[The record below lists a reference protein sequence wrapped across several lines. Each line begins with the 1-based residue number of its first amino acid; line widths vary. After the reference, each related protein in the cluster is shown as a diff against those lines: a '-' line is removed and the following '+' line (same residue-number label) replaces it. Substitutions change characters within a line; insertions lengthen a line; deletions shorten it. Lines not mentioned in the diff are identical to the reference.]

1 MRPGFTGTGAG
12 ICTPSYGPRPYEW
25 APPPQVYAM
34 PPGALALSVPQ
45 QNGRGNIGYK
55 TPQLSAAV
63 YVADAAA
70 PRPYET
76 NSNAQAP
83 PPQVYEMPA
92 PSAYTTA
99 GYTRPLPSAYA
110 YDPRQPM
117 PQQRMAVSES
127 SLNPES

>member
-1 MRPGFTGTGAG
+1 MPAEREANLWGAW
-12 ICTPSYGPRPYEW
+12 PSGYTTWSGKPR
-25 APPPQVYAM
+25 
-34 PPGALALSVPQ
+34 
-45 QNGRGNIGYK
+45 NIGYK